1 MAVDIEKVKGW
12 LRAAFAWVNTE
23 SAFVMALIAGCWG
36 FTYKAGHADAPYGE
50 LIAFIIALCSGFF
63 WSRRKKQA
71 LTIGAP
77 LGLKIEAKP
86 AGEPNGEAK

>member
-1 MAVDIEKVKGW
+1 MDIEKVKSA
-12 LRAAFAWVNTE
+12 LRAVFAWVNTE
-23 SAFVMALIAGCWG
+23 SAFVMSLAVGMWG
-36 FTYKAGHADAPYGE
+36 YQYKAGHTEAPYGE

-77 LGLKIEAKP
+77 LGLTITAKP
-86 AGEPNGEAK
+86 VDEASK

>member
-1 MAVDIEKVKGW
+1 MDIEKVKSA
-12 LRAAFAWVNTE
+12 LRAVFAWVNTE
-23 SAFVMALIAGCWG
+23 AAFVMSLAAGMWG
-36 FTYKAGHADAPYGE
+36 YRYKASHTEAPYGE

-77 LGLKIEAKP
+77 LGLTITAKP
-86 AGEPNGEAK
+86 ADEAPK